1 MVRFI
6 PNDCSFL
13 LSSSKDWLLS
23 FAVVSKIITEYP
35 HFFTATI
42 LGWKKLLKPDKY
54 KDILIESMQFL
65 ATHQRVIIYGF
76 VIMINHIH
84 VIWQMNAGVKRSCLQ
99 RDFLKFTA
107 QKIQRDLQKNHLRLL
122 DHFFVNAKDRQYQF
136 WKGNP
141 LTVEIWSEKGLKH
154 KKYLHENPVKAGL
167 CRFPEEYK
175 YSALFYKTG
184 IDNWGFLI
192 HYRD

>member
-1 MVRFI
+1 
-6 PNDCSFL
+6 
-13 LSSSKDWLLS
+13 LLS

-84 VIWQMNAGVKRSCLQ
+84 VIWQ
-99 RDFLKFTA
+99 
-107 QKIQRDLQKNHLRLL
+107 
-122 DHFFVNAKDRQYQF
+122 
-136 WKGNP
+136 
-141 LTVEIWSEKGLKH
+141 
-154 KKYLHENPVKAGL
+154 
-167 CRFPEEYK
+167 
-175 YSALFYKTG
+175 
-184 IDNWGFLI
+184 
-192 HYRD
+192 